1 MNHKIKI
8 NNIEVELTEEQIR
21 ELHSRLE
28 SKGEKYFFPEM
39 NKKYIR
45 LETDGRTTVSN
56 RDSHFDTEV
65 AFRGNAFRTEAQARK
80 EDEKRLA
87 LVRMWKWVQENGLY
101 FEPDWNDENSIK
113 YFPVYHYRDKG
124 WTWDDYRYTQQNF
137 LFPHFK
143 TESDCQKFI
152 DNNLSDLNLF
162 V

>member
-28 SKGEKYFFPEM
+28 NKGEKYFFPEDGERFF
-39 NKKYIR
+39 I
-45 LETDGRTTVSN
+45 LASDEVCSDVCDDTSSIDETRIK
-56 RDSHFDTEV
+56 
-65 AFRGNAFRTEAQARK
+65 RGVFRTEEQAKK

-101 FEPDWNDENSIK
+101 FEPDWSDTYSKYYPCRTRSKWEIAESSSIQ
-113 YFPVYHYRDKG
+113 FS
-124 WTWDDYRYTQQNF
+124 F
-137 LFPHFK
+137 IFPHFK
-143 TESDCQKFI
+143 KESDCQKFI

>member
-28 SKGEKYFFPEM
+28 NKGEKYFFP
-39 NKKYIR
+39 KKGDTYYV
-45 LETDGRTTVSN
+45 LNTTEISSN
-56 RDSHFDTEV
+56 LNEEDFFDAE
-65 AFRGNAFRTEAQARK
+65 AIARGCFRTKEIAEK

-101 FEPDWNDENSIK
+101 WTPDWTNEEQSKVAPFYNHKQKKWLAGYCSNSQ
-113 YFPVYHYRDKG
+113 YGFDLP
-124 WTWDDYRYTQQNF
+124 NF
-137 LFPHFK
+137 K
-143 TESDCQKFI
+143 SESDCQKFI